1 MRAWL
6 LAAVAAHACAAEAA
20 AGAAV
25 TASGRNWRVSIDSI
39 ECRAAGSVV
48 SIGTRIDY
56 VGPMGPVEAP
66 VSQLLDAKR
75 KAHVPRSLVWRRGS
89 KSLADWLSAGGLSHL
104 QTESVAEVELRFH
117 VGEASGDLQLEF
129 GDIPAFAL
137 TRKRSGGCEG
147 LLKLEQVRA
156 PRVSRQARGAS
167 AHRVRVYRNSYSCTH
182 EGSLRTTE
190 AQYPPYLPRQL
201 LLFGRGYLPNARQI
215 QLPMGSAPAQPYLY
229 AGPDELG
236 AIEDAARRAIVHDF
250 PQLSGSKHFAFNW
263 GAQKATSGN
272 EMYAVGLYELLACPP
287 PGTLARRRTF

>member
-6 LAAVAAHACAAEAA
+6 LAAVAAHACAVEAA
-20 AGAAV
+20 AGATV
-25 TASGRNWRVSIDSI
+25 IASGRNWRLSIDSM
-39 ECRAAGSVV
+39 ECEAGSVA

-56 VGPMGPVEAP
+56 LGPKGPVEAP
-66 VSQLLDAKR
+66 LSQLRDGKG
-75 KAHVPRSLVWRRGS
+75 KAHAPRSLVWRRGS
-89 KSLADWLSAGGLSHL
+89 KPHADWLAAGGLSNL

-129 GDIPAFAL
+129 GDIRAFVL

-147 LLKLEQVRA
+147 LLKVDQVRA
-156 PRVSRQARGAS
+156 PRVLRPARGAS
-167 AHRVRVYRNSYSCTH
+167 EKPVRVYRNSYSCTH
-182 EGSLRTTE
+182 EGKLRTTE

-215 QLPMGSAPAQPYLY
+215 ELPMGGAPAQPYVY
-229 AGPDELG
+229 SGPDELG
-236 AIEDAARRAIVHDF
+236 AVEDAARRAIVDDF
-250 PQLSGSKHFAFNW
+250 PQLTGAKHFAFNW

-287 PGTLARRRTF
+287 PGTLVPRRTF